1 MCHKNFDLQKNFRI
15 KLRKH
20 IFGNQVKIIA
30 KKKYVKMN
38 PTRILL
44 QDRRKKEFWSKNK
57 KNWYKN

>member
-1 MCHKNFDLQKNFRI
+1 MCHKNFDLQKKFWI

-30 KKKYVKMN
+30 KEKKYVKMN

-57 KNWYKN
+57 KNW